1 MALLHSQANSTKQPN
16 VSPPA
21 WPDSSWNA
29 QGCLPWNVF
38 QRSLAWHPLYTGV
51 GVGLPESYLPL
62 SICPKQGW
70 QACWTTQQSW
80 WALARSQP
88 LSSPGVPL
96 SPVWTQHQPWRP
108 VSYRAMSDLLPSPIP
123 HLQLPQTQTLWPKPL
138 PLASVSQA
146 ASFPSP
152 FSDTVGRGSG
162 RGKGGNVL

>member
-1 MALLHSQANSTKQPN
+1 MPTVPPNPSEILTQPCDGSPSLSGQLNKATKCFPTGLARLLLECTGMPSLE
-16 VSPPA
+16 
-21 WPDSSWNA
+21 
-29 QGCLPWNVF
+29 CLPWNAF

-96 SPVWTQHQPWRP
+96 NPAWTQHQPWRP
-108 VSYRAMSDLLPSPIP
+108 VSYRSMSDLLPSPIP
-123 HLQLPQTQTLWPKPL
+123 HLQLPQTQTL
-138 PLASVSQA
+138 
-146 ASFPSP
+146 
-152 FSDTVGRGSG
+152 
-162 RGKGGNVL
+162 